1 MGVRASAVFAALV
14 LISITASTWNDALA
28 QEAPVPEAPVG
39 HRQPKASDVPKD
51 EPVYPPTKLLKNST
65 RPSPKNCRAR
75 YVAGAEGL
83 PQVRIE
89 RDLERLRF

>member
-51 EPVYPPTKLLKNST
+51 ESVTPPDKAIEELDQTLAKKLQGT
-65 RPSPKNCRAR
+65 ICR
-75 YVAGAEGL
+75 GC
-83 PQVRIE
+83 
-89 RDLERLRF
+89 